1 MSFWIISQL
10 LCGRCSFDEVV
21 IVDIKGCYLLPGNGC
36 AGIGGVKMCMWLWF
50 VNSRNFE
57 FDCGLCLFKCSKSW
71 ICCKNFQDDCQDLAA
86 LESSEWRC
94 LVIAFSGTQST
105 RLQDLRLTDNVSLF
119 IHRSQ
124 FILIIILIT
133 SGLNCT
139 NTCCE
144 YMLWPTK
151 LSIGNPIPPS

>member
-1 MSFWIISQL
+1 MRLSL
-10 LCGRCSFDEVV
+10 LILATREV
-21 IVDIKGCYLLPGNGC
+21 LRRNW
-36 AGIGGVKMCMWLWF
+36 VKMCMWLWF

-57 FDCGLCLFKCSKSW
+57 CGCGLSLLKCSKSW

-94 LVIAFSGTQST
+94 LVIAYSETQST

-133 SGLNCT
+133 SDLNCT
-139 NTCCE
+139 NTCCDQNGSHNHHPP
-144 YMLWPTK
+144 LLKPTK
-151 LSIGNPIPPS
+151 LSIGNPIPPSLFRTIS